1 MLLLL
6 LFIFRLRADF
16 LWLLFDSSFWLQ
28 INHVS
33 SSTLLIY
40 IRTRWMRPL
49 NAPTEPYHF
58 VCLITVKPA
67 LLDSSFFVRSL
78 LAQLELRDNRFR
90 TITTLSTTSK
100 ARDSSRKTAIC
111 NMYWPAPSTCYIQ
124 IERNDR
130 NENVWKLNAR
140 GDENENGK
148 KGFSPYRTSLCE
160 CQSGKFTLESFY
172 FD

>member
-1 MLLLL
+1 
-6 LFIFRLRADF
+6 
-16 LWLLFDSSFWLQ
+16 
-28 INHVS
+28 
-33 SSTLLIY
+33 
-40 IRTRWMRPL
+40 MRPL

-148 KGFSPYRTSLCE
+148 KDSRHIEHLCANVNLE
-160 CQSGKFTLESFY
+160 NLHSKAFTLIKIALHNNRIEKSSHY
-172 FD
+172 L

>member
-6 LFIFRLRADF
+6 LFIFRCAPIFFGSFSIHLFADKSCF
-16 LWLLFDSSFWLQ
+16 VVDF
-28 INHVS
+28 IN
-33 SSTLLIY
+33 IY

-49 NAPTEPYHF
+49 NAPTEPYYF